1 MVGPAV
7 PPPGLSGQQVAN
19 VGDGEIVCERSASGR
34 YDNRWILRGEC
45 YYDIWWI
52 GCRLKFTDPGMPI
65 VIWSVRAD
73 LGITIVVP
81 QRPHLTFAQLFLS
94 LL

>member
-45 YYDIWWI
+45 YYDIW
-52 GCRLKFTDPGMPI
+52 
-65 VIWSVRAD
+65 
-73 LGITIVVP
+73 
-81 QRPHLTFAQLFLS
+81 
-94 LL
+94 